1 MKPMSRLGA
10 IKKGLTASAEESP
23 KPYAPQ
29 GEKTGPES
37 QLPAEGRPAKRP
49 TGEGRD
55 LGHLK
60 PSAGKAHHCR
70 DGGRVTLKHSPEG
83 PACTV

>member
-1 MKPMSRLGA
+1 MSGLGA

-49 TGEGRD
+49 
-55 LGHLK
+55 K
-60 PSAGKAHHCR
+60 
-70 DGGRVTLKHSPEG
+70 GRVGIWVTSNPMREKRTTAGMVGE
-83 PACTV
+83 